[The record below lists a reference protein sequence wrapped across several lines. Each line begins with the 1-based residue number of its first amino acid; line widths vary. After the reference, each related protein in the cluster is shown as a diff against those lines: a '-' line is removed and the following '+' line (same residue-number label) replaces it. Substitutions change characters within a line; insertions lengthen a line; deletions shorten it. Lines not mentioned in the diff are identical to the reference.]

1 MAGRRTGVEEYT
13 LNLLLNLLDIDQKN
27 DYVLFFNSAKKPNF
41 DFSVFKKFSN
51 VQIKSLKIPNKLL
64 NFSFWY
70 LGWPH
75 IDKLVGGAD
84 AVFLPNIIFY
94 GVSKKTKLILTV
106 HDLSFERYPETLS
119 LKRRLWHAFINPK
132 KMCQRA
138 DKIIAVSNST
148 KNDIISLYKIKSEKV
163 IMIYS
168 AVDDKFTQ
176 IDRND
181 LKLLSVK
188 EKYKLPYKFILYL
201 GTIEPR
207 KNITGVIRAFDQL
220 QKEAHRNDDKEVQKY
235 ALVIAGASGWKQEE
249 IYREIHNATF
259 VKHIQVTRFVEE
271 EDKEYFLNLASL
283 FVYPSF
289 FEGFGFPPLE
299 AIKCGIPIITSN
311 NSSLPEIVGDGGI
324 LVDPDKPD
332 EIFRA
337 MKEILKN
344 RELKEKLIQKGL
356 KRSKEFDWKK
366 TAREFLDMINL

>member
-1 MAGRRTGVEEYT
+1 M
-13 LNLLLNLLDIDQKN
+13 LDIDQKN